1 MHRHVWFR
9 FQYNFNS
16 NIGRFFTCMKNIHF
30 QVLKICIRIRVI
42 CKVTLSLD
50 LLSPPPWYPQTK
62 EILLNLRM
70 EGWNSAFNAQGS
82 RVIILVVQIGEVK
95 IYVALAETLKKKERQ
110 DETQFITEIAEK
122 LVWIPI
128 ISFCKIFIPSYA
140 FDALLSRSWPSM
152 GRYRELSCLS
162 SSSNS
167 THKNGTGDPSL
178 VLQKHKIWFLVT
190 IQKFRPSSD
199 PVPTNSDWNQWLVS
213 N

>member
-1 MHRHVWFR
+1 MHKHVWFR

-30 QVLKICIRIRVI
+30 QVLKIE
-42 CKVTLSLD
+42 LSVKSPCLLD
-50 LLSPPPWYPQTK
+50 LLSRPWYLQTK
-62 EILLNLRM
+62 KILLNLGM
-70 EGWNSAFNAQGS
+70 EGWNSAFNAQAS
-82 RVIILVVQIGEVK
+82 RVIILVVQVGEVENLCSTSGGAQEK
-95 IYVALAETLKKKERQ
+95 GKTGWNSVYHWNCWK
-110 DETQFITEIAEK
+110 K

-190 IQKFRPSSD
+190 IQKS
-199 PVPTNSDWNQWLVS
+199 QI
-213 N
+213 